1 LLPYFEAFEVSIAT
15 LVYSSAI
22 LESSSQN
29 MAAQEHYKSD
39 LGNPLEHKA

>member
-15 LVYSSAI
+15 LVYNFAI
-22 LESSSQN
+22 LESNSQN
-29 MAAQEHYKSD
+29 MAAQEHKSD